1 MPGCIAARKI
11 RRRVVGIARPNAFL
25 FTLNLPEPF

>member
-1 MPGCIAARKI
+1 MRKI